1 MITIKNFF
9 IFLICL
15 IPWFLTS
22 LLPVDY
28 NFYDTI
34 DLPFFAPPNIFYAIA
49 WTITYICIAISIYKI
64 VINYKWNNIP
74 KEYKRTLLVNY
85 LFNQSFTI
93 VFFLLKNLFLGFVS
107 CLGTFISTLYLYEE
121 TNELDKK
128 STKYLNPYVLLSL
141 FATIL
146 SLTIYIINS

>member
-1 MITIKNFF
+1 MITIKKIL

-15 IPWFLTS
+15 IPWFLTA
-22 LLPVDY
+22 LIPVDY
-28 NFYDTI
+28 SFYDTI
-34 DLPFFAPPNIFYAIA
+34 TLPFFAPPNIFYAIA
-49 WTITYICIAISIYKI
+49 WSITYICIAISIYKV

-74 KEYKRTLLVNY
+74 NEYKRTLLINY

-107 CLGTFISTLYLYEE
+107 CLGTFVSTLYLYEE
-121 TNELDKK
+121 TNQLDKK

-141 FATIL
+141 FAAIL
-146 SLTIYIINS
+146 SLTIYILNT

>member
-107 CLGTFISTLYLYEE
+107 CLVTFISTLYLYEE